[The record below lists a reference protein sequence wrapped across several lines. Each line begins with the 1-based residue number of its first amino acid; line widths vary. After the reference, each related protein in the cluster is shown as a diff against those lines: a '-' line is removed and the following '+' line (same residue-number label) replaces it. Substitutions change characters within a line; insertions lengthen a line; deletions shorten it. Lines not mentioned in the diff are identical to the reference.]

1 MTPSSGSYLRLLGA
15 LAFLIGVAGCMWL
28 ELVLRPKLWDDYP
41 DSGPIQVYG
50 ADPATAGQRIYNTL
64 KEEDDLKTFLAGH
77 PEPDTIEVL
86 GGRYTPKRFAL
97 VFKRAGLAKCSKVV
111 IDPTRGGWVPR
122 PLESCLVTRPT
133 RTPHRPSDQPT
144 PTPRRTPSP
153 EDMVDCPIA
162 PTRPDCRAFCVG
174 GATYEWCVTGGG
186 SKH

>member
-1 MTPSSGSYLRLLGA
+1 MRLLGA
-15 LAFLIGVAGCMWL
+15 LAFLIGVAGCTWL
-28 ELVLRPKLWDDYP
+28 DLVLRPQLWDDYAN
-41 DSGPIQVYG
+41 SGPLQVYG

-64 KEEDDLKTFLAGH
+64 KEEDDLKTFLARH

-86 GGRYTPKRFAL
+86 GGRFTPKRFDL
-97 VFKRAGLAKCSKVV
+97 VFKRARLAKCYKVV
-111 IDPTRGGWVPR
+111 IDTTREGRVPR
-122 PLESCLVTRPT
+122 PLESCSVARPA
-133 RTPHRPSDQPT
+133 RTPHRPPRAQPT

-153 EDMVDCPIA
+153 DDMVNCPIA